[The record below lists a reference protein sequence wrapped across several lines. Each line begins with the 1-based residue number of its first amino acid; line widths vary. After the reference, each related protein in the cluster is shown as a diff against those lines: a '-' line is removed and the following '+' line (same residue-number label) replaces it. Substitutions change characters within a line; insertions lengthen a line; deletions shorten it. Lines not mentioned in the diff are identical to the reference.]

1 MRQATNPNWGT
12 HTVATTLSFSP
23 WPSLSLRGRGVAPP
37 RAEWIPPARCTA
49 AMAVHGRAWGFPLLE
64 GEGRGEGKGWAGSD
78 SCLETDLRPMLRCMM
93 SDPIFRILSVGSM
106 NRLAPLGR
114 DAPSRLFPLA
124 PGGASRQARPAGLVA
139 VPLQPRPRQPG
150 PFRFRQRL
158 ASNTS

>member
-1 MRQATNPNWGT
+1 MRRAANPDWDT
-12 HTVATTLSFSP
+12 HTVRTTLSPSP

-49 AMAVHGRAWGFPLLE
+49 AMAVHGGAWGLPLLE
-64 GEGRGEGKGWAGSD
+64 GEGRGDGKGWAGSD
-78 SCLETDLRPMLRCMM
+78 SCPETHLRSMLRCMT
-93 SDPIFRILSVGSM
+93 SEPIFRILSVGSI

-124 PGGASRQARPAGLVA
+124 PGGASRQARPAGLVG
-139 VPLQPRPRQPG
+139 VPFQPRQSG
-150 PFRFRQRL
+150 PFRFRLWL